1 MAGLL
6 RDRKECIVE
15 SGGIDAGRQQP
26 APARLAD
33 PLGLRAEVERRH
45 GVE

>member
-15 SGGIDAGRQQP
+15 SGGIDAEQQP
-26 APARLAD
+26 APARPTG